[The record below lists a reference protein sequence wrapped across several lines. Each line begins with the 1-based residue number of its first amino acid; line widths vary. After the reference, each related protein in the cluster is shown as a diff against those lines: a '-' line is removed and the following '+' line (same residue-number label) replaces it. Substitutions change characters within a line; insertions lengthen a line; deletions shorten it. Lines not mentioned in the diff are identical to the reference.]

1 MTKSL
6 RYIVKEI
13 QLKRGWT
20 VEQVAESIG
29 YSRVHLTREMQKKN
43 ENESLK
49 QILIKEHS
57 KSITSSDPQILEDQ
71 NQIYKRKSFEDRI
84 QANLNAISESQA
96 QLVSL
101 AVVQLNQLALIRA
114 KLEGRPVAKL
124 QDEINKEISGV
135 LPVKSGKDVGIRDK
149 G

>member
-29 YSRVHLTREMQKKN
+29 YSRVHLTREMQKKT
-43 ENESLK
+43 ENETLK
-49 QILIKEHS
+49 QTLVKAHENVLS
-57 KSITSSDPQILEDQ
+57 TLQ
-71 NQIYKRKSFEDRI
+71 NNVISEQQPDYSRRSFEKTI
-84 QANLNAISESQA
+84 QANLNSIEESQA
-96 QLVSL
+96 QLASL

-114 KLEGRPVAKL
+114 KLEGRPVAKV
-124 QDEINKEISGV
+124 QDEINKDIAGV
-135 LPVKSGKDVGIRDK
+135 KPVKNGKDAGIRDK